1 MKPYLRL
8 FDFSNKI
15 DYKIEILAGLTV
27 AMTMIPESL
36 SFAILAGFPPLV
48 GLYAA
53 FIMGLVT
60 SILGGRPG
68 MVSGGAG
75 ATVVVLI
82 ALMQSHGLEYVFAA
96 VALAG
101 VIQIIIGLFKL
112 GKFIRLVPQPVMFG
126 FVNGLA
132 VIIFMSQVE
141 QFKTVVNGEVTWLSG
156 SPLYI
161 MAGLVALTIAII
173 VLLPKITKAVPP
185 SLVAIIVVFAI
196 VLGFG
201 IDTKMVRDIAAV
213 SGGFPPF
220 HIPEVPFN
228 LEMLQIIFPYALI
241 MTGVGLTESLL
252 TLSLVD
258 EITGT
263 RGNGNREC
271 VAQGSANLLNGFFF
285 GMGGCAMIAQTLVNL
300 SAGARARLA
309 GVIAA
314 LTILVI
320 ILFGAPVIERVPM
333 AALVGVMVMVAFGT
347 FEWISFRII
356 NKMPKQDVFVGIL
369 VAVITIWLHNLA
381 LAVLIGVIISAL
393 VFAWESAKRIRARKY
408 IDDKGVKHY
417 EIFGPLF
424 FGSVTAFT
432 EKFDV
437 FNDPEE
443 VVIDFRESRVADMSG
458 IEALNK
464 LTERYHKAGKKLH
477 LKHLSPDCRR
487 MLKNAEDV
495 IEVNILEDPH
505 YAVMTDELS

>member
-1 MKPYLRL
+1 MKPYVRL
-8 FDFSNKI
+8 FDFSQKVN
-15 DYKIEILAGLTV
+15 YRAEILAGLTV

-60 SILGGRPG
+60 AVLGGRPG

-75 ATVVVLI
+75 ATAVVLI

-101 VIQIIIGLFKL
+101 VLQVLVGVFKL
-112 GKFIRLVPQPVMFG
+112 GKFIRLVPQPVMYG

-132 VIIFMSQVE
+132 VIIFMSQIE

-156 SPLYI
+156 APLLT

-173 VLLPKITKAVPP
+173 LIFPRITKVVPA
-185 SLVAIIVVFAI
+185 SLVAIVVVFAV
-196 VLGFG
+196 VLGFD
-201 IDTKMVRDIAAV
+201 IDTKTVRDIAEV
-213 SGGFPPF
+213 GGGLPPL
-220 HIPEVPFN
+220 HIPAVPFT
-228 LEMLQIIFPYALI
+228 LETLQIIFPYALI
-241 MTGVGLTESLL
+241 MAGVGLTESLL
-252 TLSLVD
+252 TLNLVD

-263 RGNGNREC
+263 RGNGNRES
-271 VAQGSANLLNGFFF
+271 VAQGTANVLNGFFF

-309 GVIAA
+309 GIIAA
-314 LTILVI
+314 FTILLVI
-320 ILFGAPVIERVPM
+320 LLGAPLIELVPM
-333 AALVGVMVMVAFGT
+333 AALVGVMVMVSVGT

-356 NKMPKQDVFVGIL
+356 NKMPRQDVFVGML

-393 VFAWESAKRIRARKY
+393 VFAWESAKRIRVRKHL
-408 IDDKGVKHY
+408 DADGVKHY
-417 EIFGPLF
+417 EVYGPLF
-424 FGSVTAFT
+424 FGSTAVFT

-437 FNDPEE
+437 ADDPNT
-443 VVIDFRESRVADMSG
+443 VIIDFKDSRVADMSG
-458 IEALNK
+458 IDALNK
-464 LTERYHKAGKKLH
+464 LTERYQKAGKKL
-477 LKHLSPDCRR
+477 LLRHLSPDCR
-487 MLKNAEDV
+487 LLLQNADAV
-495 IEVNILEDPH
+495 IEVNILEDPTYH
-505 YAVMTDELS
+505 IVTDKI